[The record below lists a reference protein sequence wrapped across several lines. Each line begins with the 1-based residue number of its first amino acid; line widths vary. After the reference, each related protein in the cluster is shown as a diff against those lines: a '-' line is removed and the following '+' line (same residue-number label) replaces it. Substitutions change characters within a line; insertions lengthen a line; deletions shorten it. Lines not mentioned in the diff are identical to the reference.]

1 MSRATPLVRRSV
13 RTAWRAAAAVALAG
27 CALSSSAGCGGE
39 PPQRV
44 VGLLGCG
51 LEGNVFT
58 RFRITSR
65 GDFPDTTDSQLIVES
80 GVADLDVDDE
90 AIDAV
95 TIEGLFGDTVTVVG
109 RTARLR
115 DSGELPVYFA
125 PVDQWCAVSSAVS
138 ARDPGP
144 ISVGPD
150 GNVVVVGGRDADGM
164 LLSEIVT
171 LEDETNVAI
180 ALDQGLPVPS
190 VGHSVHPV
198 GPGRF
203 AVIGGASTGPT
214 ALGSVV
220 FVELGASGGRVT
232 EPVPIDLP
240 PQSDPARAYFGAGEV
255 HPDEILVTGGC
266 SMITPTGEC
275 DVDAGPVLSTTY
287 WFSITEAGTLEFGG
301 GPSLLNTRYDHQA
314 HVSRDGVVFVAGGRA
329 ANGSPRQQPERLL
342 PGADTF
348 EAYGPPL
355 NLELAPDT
363 EIDDSALLDGGML
376 VLAMSDSTIHWM
388 TETETGTLA
397 RWCID
402 DSGAFDENAKCFV
415 SPTDELTQMLPRPRH
430 SLTSLPGERVL
441 ADEWLV
447 PLGGLGQT
455 GDHAINLALP
465 NAQIPNPPPGPRA
478 AAATVVLDDG
488 SVLLAGGRDPE
499 TRQPALPFF
508 VRLRPALAGADE
520 EVPEVDDLA
529 LGSLLALQPDRV
541 RLEDGV
547 VRLLSAGLRE
557 EFPSVRARARGFRSS
572 RFRFE
577 VSLSADE
584 ADPHIL
590 LEQGAVAGIS
600 IRLEAERLK
609 AFVRDASGTILPISC
624 GTAPLDFSS
633 PQVIGVE
640 VTPETIRIRRGIEEV
655 GQCPGAGDVLSG
667 VGIGASGSGTVEA
680 STLRLTRL

>member
-1 MSRATPLVRRSV
+1 M
-13 RTAWRAAAAVALAG
+13 TAVLALAG
-27 CALSSSAGCGGE
+27 CALTSACGGD

-58 RFRITSR
+58 RFRVTSR
-65 GDFPDTTDSQLIVES
+65 GDFPDTTDSQVIVES
-80 GVADLDVDDE
+80 GIADLDVDDE

-115 DSGELPVYFA
+115 DNGELPVYFA
-125 PVDQWCAVSSAVS
+125 PVDQWCAVASAVT
-138 ARDPGP
+138 ARDPGS
-144 ISVGPD
+144 IAVGPEGD
-150 GNVVVVGGRDADGM
+150 VVVVGGRDADGS

-171 LEDETNVAI
+171 LQDETNVAI
-180 ALDQGLPVPS
+180 ALNQGLPVPS

-214 ALGSVV
+214 ALGTVV
-220 FVELGASGGRVT
+220 FIELGSSGGRVN
-232 EPVPIDLP
+232 EPIAIDLP
-240 PQSDPARAYFGAGEV
+240 PQSDPARAYFGAVEV
-255 HPDEILVTGGC
+255 RPDEILVTGGC
-266 SMITPTGEC
+266 SMITPTGAC
-275 DVDAGPVLSTTY
+275 DVEAGPALASTY

-301 GPSLLNTRYDHQA
+301 GPSLLSTRYDHQA
-314 HVSRDGVVFVAGGRA
+314 HVSRDGVVFIAGGRA
-329 ANGSPRQQPERLL
+329 ADGTPRQQPERLL
-342 PGADTF
+342 PGADAF
-348 EAYGPPL
+348 EAYGPAL
-355 NLELAPDT
+355 TLELAPDT

-376 VLAMSDSTIHWM
+376 VLVMSDDTIHWV
-388 TETETGTLA
+388 TETETGLWDQ
-397 RWCID
+397 WCFEED
-402 DSGAFDENAKCFV
+402 GREADNCFV
-415 SPTDELTQMLPRPRH
+415 SPMDEMVQMLPRPRH

-441 ADEWLV
+441 ADEWLLAV
-447 PLGGLGQT
+447 GGLGQT
-455 GDHAINLALP
+455 GDDAIDLALP
-465 NAQIPNPPPGPRA
+465 NVQITNPPPGARVG
-478 AAATVVLDDG
+478 AATVVLDDG
-488 SVLLAGGRDPE
+488 SVLLAGGRDPD

-508 VRLRPALAGADE
+508 VRLRPALDGADE
-520 EVPEVDDLA
+520 VVPDVDDLA
-529 LGSLLALQPDRV
+529 RGSLLALQPDRV

-577 VSLSADE
+577 VSLSAEE
-584 ADPHIL
+584 ADPHIV
-590 LEQGAVAGIS
+590 LEHGAVAGIS
-600 IRLEAERLK
+600 IRLEPERLR
-609 AFVRDASGTILPISC
+609 AFMRDSSGTVLPISC
-624 GTAPLDFSS
+624 GTAPLNFSS

-640 VTPETIRIRRGIEEV
+640 VTPESIRIRRGIEEV
-655 GQCPGAGDVLSG
+655 GQCPGPGDVLSA